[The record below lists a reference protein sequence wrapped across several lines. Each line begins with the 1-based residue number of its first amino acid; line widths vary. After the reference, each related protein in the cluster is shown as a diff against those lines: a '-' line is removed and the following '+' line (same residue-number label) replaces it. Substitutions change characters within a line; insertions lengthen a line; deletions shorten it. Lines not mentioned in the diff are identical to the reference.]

1 MVDMDGPPEV
11 IGAAGQFTR
20 AVASASD
27 HVAAVADGLT
37 VVGEGELT
45 SLDRALVTNLMDG
58 KTLLR
63 EAAGA
68 TGKRAEETLDETV
81 VSATALGDA
90 DDAGGAHIGRMP
102 L

>member
-1 MVDMDGPPEV
+1 MVDMDEPPEV
-11 IGAAGQFTR
+11 IGAAGQFTS
-20 AVASASD
+20 AVASAAGQ
-27 HVAAVADGLT
+27 VNAVADELT

-45 SLDRALVTNLMDG
+45 SLDRALVSNLMHG

-68 TGKRAEETLDETV
+68 SGERAEATLDETV

-90 DDAGGAHIGRMP
+90 DETGGAHIGRMSV
-102 L
+102 